1 MGAYFYFYYQ
11 INDYLQLLIAN
22 SRAVGTNI
30 RKVLYPL
37 YQMGLAAEGNP
48 KAFLLFT
55 GMSVLLFA
63 AVYYALSPQFY
74 PYHHNETRSGQSKI
88 SGKSACMSAP

>member
-63 AVYYALSPQFY
+63 RSLLCALPQFY

-88 SGKSACMSAP
+88 SGKALHVSFP